1 MVVGAA
7 LGAGE
12 DGKVVTM
19 DKLIISVAT
28 TGSWTT
34 RQHTPHV
41 PLTPAEIAGQGVDA
55 WRAGAAVAHIHVR
68 DAEGVITCDPAL
80 YADVRERV
88 RAAGCDLVL
97 NFSTG
102 GGVGRTTD
110 DERVAPVALRPD
122 IASFDAGSTNF
133 GPRVFINSPDFLRRL
148 ATEMRVHGVKPE
160 IECFDAGMVTTA
172 LGMADEGLLDR
183 PLFFQFV
190 LGIKGAAPATV
201 AQLQFMVSMLPP
213 ETPWSV
219 CAVGRHQLPMNM
231 AAIIMGGHA
240 RTGLEDN
247 IYYRRGEL
255 ATSNAQLVER
265 VARLSRELGRE
276 VASPAEARALLTL
289 MPQT

>member
-1 MVVGAA
+1 
-7 LGAGE
+7 
-12 DGKVVTM
+12 M

-34 RQHTPHV
+34 RAHTPYV
-41 PLTPAEIAGQGVDA
+41 PLTPAEIAAQAIDS
-55 WRAGAAVAHIHVR
+55 WRAGAAIVHIHVR
-68 DAEGVITCDPAL
+68 DADGVITCDLAL
-80 YADVRERV
+80 YAEVRERI

-102 GGVGRTTD
+102 GGAGQTTD
-110 DERVAPVALRPD
+110 DERLAPVSLRPE

-133 GPRVFINSPDFLRRL
+133 GERVFVNSPAFLKRL
-148 ATEMRVHGVKPE
+148 AADMRTYGVKPE
-160 IECFDAGMVTTA
+160 IECFDAGMITTA
-172 LGMADEGLLDR
+172 LRLAGEGLLAE
-183 PLFFQFV
+183 PLYFQFV
-190 LGIKGAAPATV
+190 LGIVGAAPATV
-201 AQLQFMVSMLPP
+201 AQLSYMVGLLPP
-213 ETPWSV
+213 GAPWSV

-255 ATSNAQLVER
+255 ATSNAHLVER

-276 VASPAEARALLTL
+276 VATPAEARAILGLPTDGYDG
-289 MPQT
+289 

>member
-1 MVVGAA
+1 
-7 LGAGE
+7 
-12 DGKVVTM
+12 M

-34 RQHTPHV
+34 RAQTPHV
-41 PLTPAEIAGQGVDA
+41 PLTPAEIAQQAVDS
-55 WRAGAAVAHIHVR
+55 WRAGAAIVHIHVR
-68 DAEGVITCDPAL
+68 DDEGIITCDPAR
-80 YADVRERV
+80 YAEVRERI
-88 RAAGCDLVL
+88 RAAGCDLIL

-102 GGVGRTTD
+102 GGAGRTTD
-110 DERVAPVALRPD
+110 EERLAPVRLGPE

-133 GPRVFINSPDFLRRL
+133 GERVFINSPSFLTQL
-148 ATEMRVHGVKPE
+148 AAEIREHGVKPE

-172 LGMADEGLLDR
+172 LRMADEGLLER
-183 PLFFQFV
+183 PLYFQFV
-190 LGIKGAAPATV
+190 LGVRGAAPATV
-201 AQLQFMVSMLPP
+201 QQLSYMVGMLPP
-213 ETPWSV
+213 GAPWSV

-265 VARLSRELGRE
+265 VARLARELGRE
-276 VASPAEARALLTL
+276 VASPDEARALLDL
-289 MPQT
+289 PGEAR